1 MAYVVIFL
9 FFCCLNRR
17 IEKNTNENLKH
28 HPMKLHTNRLII
40 RPVKPEDKNG
50 IFAYR
55 SDKATNRY
63 QGWIPDS
70 IGDVEAFIDQVAKQV
85 NQPGTWFQFVVVEKS
100 SNIVAGDIGVH
111 FIDDDGTQVEIGC
124 TLHRDFQHRGYAAE
138 ALNRV
143 IAYLFTEL
151 EKHRIIASIDP
162 ENKNA
167 IRLVE
172 GLGFRQEA
180 HFVESLRIN
189 GKWVDDLV
197 YAMLEKDWER
207 MHK

>member
-1 MAYVVIFL
+1 
-9 FFCCLNRR
+9 
-17 IEKNTNENLKH
+17 
-28 HPMKLHTNRLII
+28 MKLHTNRLII
-40 RPVKPEDKNG
+40 RPVKPQDKNG

-55 SDKATNRY
+55 SDKAANRY

-70 IGDVEAFIDQVAKQV
+70 IGEVEAFIDQVAKQV

-100 SNIVAGDIGVH
+100 SSIVVGDIGVH
-111 FIDDDGTQVEIGC
+111 FIDNDGTQVEIGC

-138 ALNRV
+138 AMKRV

-207 MHK
+207 IHK